1 MKICPHCGNELQ
13 DYDVMCGKCGNE
25 ITQTTTTSTSAYQPY
40 GNQSGNTSGYQ
51 PYGSQPESTSSYQP
65 YGSQPE
71 STSSYQP
78 YGSQPESTSSYQAYG
93 SQPESTSSY
102 QPYGSQPESTSSY
115 QPYGSEQSGSQTYQ
129 QNNFGTYDTPQMPS
143 YTPQTSRNI
152 PKGFIMIL
160 AIVAAITLFLSI
172 TMANSGPRAISTKAI
187 DAVFELDFSDMA
199 KIYAIDVNKILSDN
213 NISTSQLDTLKSLW
227 KSEWQ
232 KEYGMN
238 YKINSKIK
246 STHTISKSTMETIIN
261 SKEDIVF
268 GDMSD
273 YISASDIKKMERV
286 SMIVTAK
293 GSKSNKYDYY
303 DVYAVKTKGKSD
315 WKILLVT
322 EKE

>member
-1 MKICPHCGNELQ
+1 MKTCPHCGNELQ

-51 PYGSQPESTSSYQP
+51 P
-65 YGSQPE
+65 
-71 STSSYQP
+71 
-78 YGSQPESTSSYQAYG
+78 YG

>member
-1 MKICPHCGNELQ
+1 
-13 DYDVMCGKCGNE
+13 
-25 ITQTTTTSTSAYQPY
+25 
-40 GNQSGNTSGYQ
+40 
-51 PYGSQPESTSSYQP
+51 
-65 YGSQPE
+65 
-71 STSSYQP
+71 
-78 YGSQPESTSSYQAYG
+78 
-93 SQPESTSSY
+93 
-102 QPYGSQPESTSSY
+102 
-115 QPYGSEQSGSQTYQ
+115 
-129 QNNFGTYDTPQMPS
+129 
-143 YTPQTSRNI
+143 
-152 PKGFIMIL
+152 MIL